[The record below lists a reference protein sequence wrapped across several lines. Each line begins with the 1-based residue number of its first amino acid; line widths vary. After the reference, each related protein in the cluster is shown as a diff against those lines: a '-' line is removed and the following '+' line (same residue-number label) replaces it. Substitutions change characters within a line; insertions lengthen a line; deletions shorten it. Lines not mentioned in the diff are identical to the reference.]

1 MDEKYWKQFE
11 ASGRIE
17 DYLTFVSKRE
27 EAGATNRTEQVK
39 QGGHAGIYNCN
50 GNDTQA
56 VSHRGVR
63 QTYQPF
69 D

>member
-17 DYLTFVSKRE
+17 DYLTFVSKRG
-27 EAGATNRTEQVK
+27 EAEGTNRTEQVG
-39 QGGHAGIYNCN
+39 QSGHAGIYNRN
-50 GNDTQA
+50 GNDTETI
-56 VSHRGVR
+56 SHRGIR
-63 QTYQPF
+63 QTYHPF